1 MQDKAEGERNYVL
14 DNSRG
19 YQTRG
24 RSLGQGR
31 EFYTSKAFKM
41 G

>member
-1 MQDKAEGERNYVL
+1 MQAEGEDKRNYVL

-24 RSLGQGR
+24 RSVGPGR
-31 EFYTSKAFKM
+31 DAYNSLA
-41 G
+41 